1 MRRGRFGFVRS
12 ATSLR
17 PIFIRPAQQAV
28 TIPGSVQSHASGGA
42 ELYASTKVDDGYPVY
57 PNGGVNTA
65 LPLGFNDYTQ
75 ALSGAI
81 IFPTDG
87 DFHAD
92 PEAENKL
99 LVPADPND
107 EIVRL
112 RSTIP
117 QNELE
122 RARIHAR
129 LRELNSSEPA
139 MSVLYVQPT
148 NQVAQGRRYL
158 PENYGPP
165 EPVAFARAYAA
176 QMRRLAAEQ
185 INEVDSYLVTRKDG
199 YAYNTRPKLIPFQD
213 LTPPDYRAMST
224 TGPPIKDGVFR
235 TVPNVP
241 YDTLGPDSNI
251 VRGGEEGC
259 PSFVEKQKTS
269 VPTKEPTPTPVKMRF
284 AVNKDRGS
292 TEESGGAIIEELEP
306 DPQPQAV
313 EGPAAQ
319 LALLGPSAAQSD
331 AASAVLAI
339 PSNMTANQAGQVNR
353 QQVIAAAQNRVE
365 VSNAQLERTQGVTQ
379 RALVDHPERPPTVSR
394 PMTESLSRRQQF
406 VYFIEWV
413 YTEMLELGTEYED
426 LRNTIN
432 HTMQSPAAER
442 QNLTPAALSLTTRFT
457 HLMEEINGYLQA
469 NPIDQTKLSAENQRK
484 AARQIH
490 QIHRRFDTLLTELQ
504 INAYAG
510 TNTFDISNQRE
521 YETIWRQFD
530 HLFYNMRD
538 SVNTAIANLNPLGP
552 LTNERK
558 RPNSLGRFNIP
569 SDAANRYKK
578 VGRREYGPEEVEVP
592 TTQLV
597 ANNAREPFA
606 AIPGDDDADMRAVV
620 PMPTVALPENAF
632 VEMGAIATAEGVQQ
646 AVNEASRPW
655 QGLDDLE
662 LSDLQALIGANP
674 TEDASANQEMALALR
689 EIEQGET
696 RVALMEDRTVEI
708 AQELEAT
715 NNDRQLQALEQ
726 ERALIYQEIEQ
737 QREEVEQQRYEVAL
751 LNDRL
756 SQREQEGAT
765 AIARLTDMNAE
776 QQERHEHMLE
786 EQHRRLL
793 ESQRQQSE
801 QLAARLTTHFNTALD
816 DSLQQFMRATTNRE
830 LVRFEPAVA
839 PETMQVIERLID
851 STNQNN
857 QQLVASVRQL
867 HHAQQLTHDSGEA
880 TTLQTEMLQ
889 RLATTQEMLAEV
901 LRQRNV
907 PLEAMQHMR
916 SQPQDEEM
924 EGLRS
929 VLQSSSTSRYR
940 PQNIAADLMAVLQH
954 NPVNLDAAQ
963 RVFSAN
969 NRAVQDLA
977 RNASANP
984 STLGHLINQ
993 WLLKNPIV
1001 APNVIDTVMTQMM
1014 PPTPFTPPTGL
1025 RQPIIP
1031 IGTFTTKES
1040 ANIAKKRLTGAL
1052 RNATETVVKE
1062 QTFGIPSRKRK
1073 LIQNPIEDLKSD
1085 QLL

>member
-1 MRRGRFGFVRS
+1 
-12 ATSLR
+12 
-17 PIFIRPAQQAV
+17 V

-57 PNGGVNTA
+57 PDGGVNTA
-65 LPLGFNDYTQ
+65 LPLGFSDYTQ

-81 IFPTDG
+81 IFPTAG

-139 MSVLYVQPT
+139 MSVLYIQPT
-148 NQVAQGRRYL
+148 NQVVQGRRYL
-158 PENYGPP
+158 PENFGPP
-165 EPVAFARAYAA
+165 EPAEFARAYAA

-199 YAYNTRPKLIPFQD
+199 YAYNTRPKQIPFQD
-213 LTPPDYRAMST
+213 LTPSDYRAMST

-251 VRGGEEGC
+251 IRGGEEGC

-269 VPTKEPTPTPVKMRF
+269 VPIKEPTPTPVKMKF
-284 AVNKDRGS
+284 AFNRDRGS
-292 TEESGGAIIEELEP
+292 TEESGGAIIEELES

-353 QQVIAAAQNRVE
+353 PQVIAAAQNRVE
-365 VSNAQLERTQGVTQ
+365 VGNAQLERTQGVTQ
-379 RALVDHPERPPTVSR
+379 LALVDRPEMPPTVSR
-394 PMTESLSRRQQF
+394 PRTEALSRRQQF
-406 VYFIEWV
+406 VYFMEWV
-413 YTEMLELGTEYED
+413 YTEMIELGTEYED

-432 HTMQSPAAER
+432 HTMQNPAAER
-442 QNLTPAALSLTTRFT
+442 RNLTPAALSLTTRFT
-457 HLMEEINGYLQA
+457 HLMEEINGYLEA
-469 NPIDQTKLSAENQRK
+469 NPIDQTRLSSENQRK

-504 INAYAG
+504 INTYAG
-510 TNTFDISNQRE
+510 TNTFDIRNQRE

-530 HLFYNMRD
+530 HLFYSMRD
-538 SVNTAIANLNPLGP
+538 SVNTAIANLNPVGP

-558 RPNSLGRFNIP
+558 RPSSFIP
-569 SDAANRYKK
+569 IEAANRYKK
-578 VGRREYGPEEVEVP
+578 VGRREYGQEEAEVP
-592 TTQLV
+592 TTRLV
-597 ANNAREPFA
+597 ANNAREPMA
-606 AIPGDDDADMRAVV
+606 EDDNTVAVIPDEDDDMRAMV
-620 PMPTVALPENAF
+620 PMTTVALPANEV

-646 AVNEASRPW
+646 AVPEFSENEALRPW
-655 QGLDDLE
+655 RGLDDLE

-674 TEDASANQEMALALR
+674 TYPTDLVGNAQAQALPIEEVSANQETALALR
-689 EIEQGET
+689 EEIEQGET
-696 RVALMEDRTVEI
+696 RIALMEDRTVEI
-708 AQELEAT
+708 AQELAAT
-715 NNDRQLQALEQ
+715 NNARQLQALEQ
-726 ERALIYQEIEQ
+726 ESALLSQEIE
-737 QREEVEQQRYEVAL
+737 EQRYEVAL
-751 LNDRL
+751 LNDRMR
-756 SQREQEGAT
+756 QREQEGAM

-776 QQERHEHMLE
+776 QQERHEHALA
-786 EQHRRLL
+786 EQQRRFL

-801 QLAARLTTHFNTALD
+801 QLAERLTVHFNTTLD
-816 DSLQQFMRATTNRE
+816 NSLQQFMRANTNRE
-830 LVRFEPAVA
+830 LVRFEANPS
-839 PETMQVIERLID
+839 PQTMQVIERLID

-857 QQLVASVRQL
+857 QQLIASVRQL

-907 PLEAMQHMR
+907 PLETMQHMM
-916 SQPQDEEM
+916 SQRNAPPQDEEL

-954 NPVNLDAAQ
+954 DPVNLDAAQ

-977 RNASANP
+977 RDARANP
-984 STLGHLINQ
+984 SMLGHLINQ
-993 WLLKNPIV
+993 WLLKNPLV
-1001 APNVIDTVMTQMM
+1001 APNVIDTVMTQMI
-1014 PPTPFTPPTGL
+1014 PPTPFTPPTDL
-1025 RQPIIP
+1025 KQPIIP

-1052 RNATETVVKE
+1052 RNATEAVVKE

-1073 LIQNPIEDLKSD
+1073 LIQNPIEDLKPD